1 MISIISPVYNSEKII
16 EVLVKRIADNVQLIT
31 TDFEI
36 ILVEDGSIDDSW
48 SKIVE
53 LSLSNKRI
61 RGAKLSR
68 NFGQHAAI
76 TAGLKISKGDWV
88 VVIDCDL
95 QDRPEEII
103 NLYNEAQKGFDVV
116 LARRIVRY
124 DSIIKKTTSKLFYT
138 VFAYLT
144 GTKQDNTVA
153 NFGIYNRKV
162 IDAILSMKDVIRY
175 FPTMIQWVG
184 FKQGTLEVK
193 HSEREEGKSS
203 YTWRK
208 LFKLAFDNIIAFSD
222 KPLRL
227 TVRLGL
233 SISLVSFVV
242 GLYYLLQYFKGSIEV
257 TGYTSLII
265 SLWFLSG
272 LIMFILGIIG
282 LYLGKVFDK
291 VKDRPVYIVSDST
304 ND

>member
-1 MISIISPVYNSEKII
+1 MISVISPVYNAEKII
-16 EVLVKRIADNVQLIT
+16 EELVNRISTNVQLIT
-31 TDFEI
+31 SDFEI
-36 ILVEDGSIDDSW
+36 ILIEDGSKDDSW
-48 SKIVE
+48 NRIVE
-53 LSLSNKRI
+53 LSLSNRKI

-76 TAGLKISKGDWV
+76 TAGLEMSKGDWV
-88 VVIDCDL
+88 IVMDCDL

-103 NLYNEAQKGFDVV
+103 NLYNEAHKGFDVV
-116 LARRIVRY
+116 LARRTVRY

-153 NFGIYNRKV
+153 NYGIYNRKV
-162 IDAILSMKDVIRY
+162 IDALLSMKDVIRY

-227 TVRLGL
+227 TVRFGL
-233 SISLVSFVV
+233 SVSVISFIV
-242 GLYYLLQYFKGSIEV
+242 GIYYLLQYFKGNIEV

-291 VKDRPVYIVSDST
+291 VKDRPVFIISDST